1 MKKQLLAAA
10 VAATMTSV
18 AMADISITGQMKVN
32 YKNIETGTDIS
43 NAISHEANLY
53 VDGKSGNTTFHMEL
67 DSDSADFNRSTTTT
81 SESTTPS
88 GATAHTHDVT
98 TATTTD
104 ASIQVEDIWMQTSI
118 ADVTLKA
125 GTWNGSDTLIDTDS
139 TRAAGKFALS
149 TDVSGLGILVEGT
162 SDANKALTLS
172 GEVAGVSASY
182 KMEDTQDTVK
192 LATTVQGITVA
203 YHGKDVDSA
212 NYDES
217 SVTISGS
224 FEGVDL
230 TYAQADADSLATIA
244 GDSILGDAAAIR
256 ANGNTGMQAGDDL
269 SGVIAATSIAGN
281 KVKVVL
287 AEVDSAAS
295 TDTDITKFVVTRPL
309 AAGAT
314 LEVTYTEEDNAAAAN
329 DKETLD
335 VELAV
340 KF

>member
-1 MKKQLLAAA
+1 MKKQLLIAA
-10 VAATMTSV
+10 VAASMTSV

-32 YKNIETGTDIS
+32 YKNTETGSTIT

-67 DSDSADFNRSTTTT
+67 DSDSGDFGILATENNTAKTT
-81 SESTTPS
+81 SDHSHS
-88 GATAHTHDVT
+88 AS
-98 TATTTD
+98 TATSTD
-104 ASIQVEDIWMQTSI
+104 ASIQVEDIWMKTSI
-118 ADVTLKA
+118 ADIDVKA
-125 GTWNGSDTLIDTDS
+125 GTWNGSDTLIDADS
-139 TRAAGKFALS
+139 ARAAGKFALS

-287 AEVDSAAS
+287 AEVDSAES